1 MPIDT
6 KSFRKG
12 CVSHAWKH
20 YHAVQ
25 QPFLLLFSTSL
36 LWLGRL
42 IFVPDG
48 TADFPFAKL
57 SSARSDFLLTN
68 LYTSDNTLKKAD
80 STFVESRAEVSRK
93 NNPCF
98 SANSFASSVRT
109 WRKLLR
115 SDLFPTNII
124 VMLVSECDFSSSSHL
139 CVCSNE
145 TRLVMSYTSMAP
157 TAPL

>member
-1 MPIDT
+1 
-6 KSFRKG
+6 
-12 CVSHAWKH
+12 
-20 YHAVQ
+20 
-25 QPFLLLFSTSL
+25 
-36 LWLGRL
+36 
-42 IFVPDG
+42 VPDG

-145 TRLVMSYTSMAP
+145 TRLVMSYTSTPRMARGENGGGVVCQGAQRRQERGRNVV
-157 TAPL
+157 TGLRIHDEKGT